1 MTDYASDQLL
11 KKVLLDAVA
20 EEYAAELNST
30 EKVTTSL
37 QFQHQMEQML
47 TNPNAWAKRRK
58 RPLWI
63 KCIHIAAMFVLV
75 CSLTLG
81 TIMIASPTARAT
93 VVEWVVEWYETHVVY
108 RFFSSSASEDMPRC
122 EITELPPGYDAHGKV
137 QKLSESI
144 IITYEDSAKNIIFFE
159 YFRAENGSAFVVNT
173 ENMEISDIMVHGH
186 TGQLY
191 LSINSKESNS
201 IAWYDEQRKIQFLID
216 GFVDQKE
223 LLKMADSVSLYNMTK

>member
-1 MTDYASDQLL
+1 MTDYAGDQLL

-47 TNPNAWAKRRK
+47 TNPNAWAKHCK
-58 RPLWI
+58 RPLWR
-63 KCIHIAAMFVLV
+63 KYFHIAAMFVLV

-81 TIMIASPTARAT
+81 TIMIASPSARAA

-108 RFFSSSASEDMPRC
+108 RFFSSSDSEDMPRC
-122 EITELPPGYDAHGKV
+122 EITELPPGYYSHGKV

-144 IITYEDSAKNIIFFE
+144 IITYEDSAKNVITFE
-159 YFRAENGSAFVVNT
+159 YFRAEIGSAFVVNT
-173 ENMEISDIMVHGH
+173 ENMEISDIIVHGH

-191 LSINSKESNS
+191 LSTNSKESNA

-223 LLKMADSVSLYNMTK
+223 LLKMADSVSLYNVTK

>member
-58 RPLWI
+58 RPLWR
-63 KCIHIAAMFVLV
+63 KCLHIAAMFVLV

-81 TIMIASPTARAT
+81 TIVIASPTARAA

-108 RFFSSSASEDMPRC
+108 RFFSSSDSEDMPRYD
-122 EITELPPGYDAHGKV
+122 ITALPSGYDSVGEIN
-137 QKLSESI
+137 KLTESVVIRYRNKEEMI
-144 IITYEDSAKNIIFFE
+144 IYFE
-159 YFRAENGSAFVVNT
+159 YAHTGSGSALIVKT
-173 ENMEISDIMVHGH
+173 ENMEISEVKVNGYN
-186 TGQLY
+186 GYLY
-191 LSINSKESNS
+191 LSSDSQESNA
-201 IAWYDEQRKIQFLID
+201 IIWYDEREKIQFLID
-216 GFVDQKE
+216 GFVNKEE
-223 LLKMADSVSLYNMTK
+223 LLKMANSISLSKMTK